1 MPFGVVGGGVVHAA
15 AAPRRRL
22 GLLQLGALGGETD
35 LGKAQEDQA
44 EDRRGIFLGLK
55 PGVGSELVGGVPQA
69 PFERRRG
76 GVSFT

>member
-44 EDRRGIFLGLK
+44 EDRRGIFLRLE
-55 PGVGSELVGGVPQA
+55 PGVGAELIGGIP
-69 PFERRRG
+69 
-76 GVSFT
+76 